1 MKASPYAR
9 KLAAEAG
16 VDVSQATPTGPEAR
30 IVAVDV
36 QKLIESGGGKP
47 APAVAEAGDA
57 KPRPAAQDVDTPS
70 GADVSPPHP
79 RKHYC
84 LAAVNVEFD
93 LLRERVRTRWILPT
107 CGGLPCDADTCLL
120 LHRERCHHS

>member
-16 VDVSQATPTGPEAR
+16 VDVSQATPTGPEGR
-30 IVAVDV
+30 IVAADV

-47 APAVAEAGDA
+47 AAAVTEAGGA

-70 GADVSPPHP
+70 GADVSHLHP
-79 RKHYC
+79 SKHC
-84 LAAVNVEFD
+84 CWLC
-93 LLRERVRTRWILPT
+93 RCKRWVLT
-107 CGGLPCDADTCLL
+107 AT
-120 LHRERCHHS
+120 